1 MMESVVIDNLNLV
14 RAVGL
19 PLEAEAPLLVDA
31 DGVLAFAVSLE
42 GFEPVSG
49 WDVEVVEFGDGVEL
63 GELAQRHAQ
72 ECGREF
78 AGLPVLEESGGFPA
92 GEGVDHGVG

>member
-19 PLEAEAPLLVDA
+19 PLQADAPLLVDA
-31 DGVLAFAVSLE
+31 DGLLAFAVSLE

-92 GEGVDHGVG
+92 GEGADHGVG